1 MDRIRNSRGQFVVS
15 ALKFFPPEDPRSHS
29 SFRICA
35 SPFFQTPVSR
45 PRAHN
50 RRLIS
55 IFSPAS
61 AIRSDGTPSASSSH
75 NSTSA
80 IPIFDKT
87 SCELSSQNPGRRE
100 EREKMMCRNVRDGI
114 LSVEGRLRGVRL
126 GVDDLNRVQPQID
139 LRRDVDVVTA
149 TIIVF
154 DRCWCSGVI
163 PPARNAPEI
172 LRINQTQ
179 LRKTVV
185 KRRRRGAR
193 LGKNGRILIALSN
206 CNS

>member
-1 MDRIRNSRGQFVVS
+1 
-15 ALKFFPPEDPRSHS
+15 
-29 SFRICA
+29 
-35 SPFFQTPVSR
+35 
-45 PRAHN
+45 
-50 RRLIS
+50 
-55 IFSPAS
+55 
-61 AIRSDGTPSASSSH
+61 
-75 NSTSA
+75 
-80 IPIFDKT
+80 
-87 SCELSSQNPGRRE
+87 
-100 EREKMMCRNVRDGI
+100 MMCRNVRDGI

-193 LGKNGRILIALSN
+193 LGTNGRILIALSN